1 MWNFV
6 VEVIL
11 SAALLVIGLVMLCF
25 GGNWLVSG
33 GVGIAKKLRISNL
46 VIGLTIVAYG
56 TSTPELAASIAA
68 AGDHGAIILGNI
80 VGSNIA
86 NVGMVIG
93 VSAILIPV
101 AIQKSVFRKE
111 IPIMLGVSFLLVLL
125 SIDGELSQYDGALLL
140 VGLGVFAF
148 FTFRDALKQRTTT
161 KDNSENTQNN
171 IYVKSFGLIGIGIVV
186 LYIGAI
192 LTVDNAVI
200 IASEFGLSEKIIGL
214 TVIAIGTSLPELIT
228 SIIAIR
234 KGHSDVG
241 IGNIIGSNIYNILMI
256 MGVGAAL
263 GGVLT
268 TSDIYVD
275 YAIMIIFSLSLL
287 IGLKTKIINRTLGVI
302 LAAGYV
308 LYLVTTFFK

>member
-1 MWNFV
+1 M
-6 VEVIL
+6 EVIL

-161 KDNSENTQNN
+161 QDNSENTQNN
-171 IYVKSFGLIGIGIVV
+171 IYVKYFGLIGIGIVV

-287 IGLKTKIINRTLGVI
+287 IGLKTKIINRTIGVI
-302 LAAGYV
+302 LATGYV
-308 LYLVTTFFK
+308 LYLVTAFFK

>member
-1 MWNFV
+1 M
-6 VEVIL
+6 EVIL

-171 IYVKSFGLIGIGIVV
+171 IYVKSFGLIGLGIVV

-287 IGLKTKIINRTLGVI
+287 IGLKTKIINRTIGVI
-302 LAAGYV
+302 LATGYV
-308 LYLVTTFFK
+308 LYLLTTFFK

>member
-1 MWNFV
+1 

-308 LYLVTTFFK
+308 LYLVTAFFK

>member
-1 MWNFV
+1 
-6 VEVIL
+6 
-11 SAALLVIGLVMLCF
+11 MLCF

-171 IYVKSFGLIGIGIVV
+171 IYVKSFGLIGLGIVV

-200 IASEFGLSEKIIGL
+200 IATEFGLSEKIIGL

-287 IGLKTKIINRTLGVI
+287 IGLKTKIINRTIGVI
-302 LAAGYV
+302 LATGYV
-308 LYLVTTFFK
+308 LYLITTFFK

>member
-1 MWNFV
+1 M
-6 VEVIL
+6 EVIL

-186 LYIGAI
+186 LYIGAM

-287 IGLKTKIINRTLGVI
+287 IGLKTKIINRTIGVI
-302 LAAGYV
+302 LATGYV
-308 LYLVTTFFK
+308 LYLVTAFFK

>member
-1 MWNFV
+1 

-33 GVGIAKKLRISNL
+33 GVGIAKKFRISNL
-46 VIGLTIVAYG
+46 VIGMTIVAYG

-80 VGSNIA
+80 IGSNIA

-93 VSAILIPV
+93 VSAILIPI
-101 AIQKSVFRKE
+101 AIQKSVLRKE
-111 IPIMLGVSFLLVLL
+111 IPIMLGVSLLLVLV
-125 SIDGELSQYDGALLL
+125 SIDGEISQYDGGLLL
-140 VGLGVFAF
+140 VGLGIFAF
-148 FTFRDALKQRTTT
+148 FTFRDALKQRTKTQ
-161 KDNSENTQNN
+161 DEYESSQNN
-171 IYVKSFGLIGIGIVV
+171 IYLKSFGLIGIGIVV

-192 LTVDNAVI
+192 LTVDNAVV
-200 IASEFGLSEKIIGL
+200 IATEFGLSEKIIGL

-234 KGHSDVG
+234 KGHTDIG

-263 GGVLT
+263 GGVLI
-268 TSDIYVD
+268 TSDVYLD
-275 YAIMIIFSLSLL
+275 YAIMIIFSLALL
-287 IGLKTKIINRTLGVI
+287 IGLKTKIINRPMGVI
-302 LAAGYV
+302 LTSGYV

>member
-1 MWNFV
+1 
-6 VEVIL
+6 
-11 SAALLVIGLVMLCF
+11 
-25 GGNWLVSG
+25 
-33 GVGIAKKLRISNL
+33 
-46 VIGLTIVAYG
+46 
-56 TSTPELAASIAA
+56 
-68 AGDHGAIILGNI
+68 
-80 VGSNIA
+80 
-86 NVGMVIG
+86 
-93 VSAILIPV
+93 
-101 AIQKSVFRKE
+101 
-111 IPIMLGVSFLLVLL
+111 MLGVSLLLVLL

-148 FTFRDALKQRTTT
+148 LTFRDALKQRTTT
-161 KDNSENTQNN
+161 QDNSENTQNN
-171 IYVKSFGLIGIGIVV
+171 IYLKYFGLITIGIIV

-287 IGLKTKIINRTLGVI
+287 IGLKTKIINRTIGVI
-302 LAAGYV
+302 LATGYV
-308 LYLVTTFFK
+308 LYLVTAFFK

>member
-1 MWNFV
+1 
-6 VEVIL
+6 
-11 SAALLVIGLVMLCF
+11 MLCF

-33 GVGIAKKLRISNL
+33 GVGIAKKFRISNL

-80 VGSNIA
+80 IGSNIA

-93 VSAILIPV
+93 VSAILTPV
-101 AIQKSVFRKE
+101 AIQKSVFRIE
-111 IPIMLGVSFLLVLL
+111 IPIMLGVSLLLVLL

-148 FTFRDALKQRTTT
+148 FTFWDALKHRTTT
-161 KDNSENTQNN
+161 QDNSENTQNN
-171 IYVKSFGLIGIGIVV
+171 IYVKYFGLIGIGIVV

-200 IASEFGLSEKIIGL
+200 IASEFGLSEKLIGL

-268 TSDIYVD
+268 TSDVYVD

-287 IGLKTKIINRTLGVI
+287 IGLKTKIINRTMGVI
-302 LAAGYV
+302 LTAGYV